1 VIEFNPRQKSKL
13 LFRSPCGYDMHGDFK
28 KYKKMSKE
36 MLTNDIAGSELAAK
50 FEASMSSLQYP
61 KGKPKS
67 FKQRLQL
74 DRPADA

>member
-1 VIEFNPRQKSKL
+1 
-13 LFRSPCGYDMHGDFK
+13 MHGDFK

-36 MLTNDIAGSELAAK
+36 MLTNKDVTGSELAAK

-67 FKQRLQL
+67 SKQRLQL
-74 DRPADA
+74 DRTADALRKALSVQSPWGKTKS